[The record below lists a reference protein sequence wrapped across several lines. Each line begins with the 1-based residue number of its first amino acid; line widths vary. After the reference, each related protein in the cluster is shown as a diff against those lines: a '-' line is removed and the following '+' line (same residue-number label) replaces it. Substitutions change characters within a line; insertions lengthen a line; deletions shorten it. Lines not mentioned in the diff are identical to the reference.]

1 MAPSSPAINEVV
13 AMAVQE
19 FSGPGR
25 FSGDAEICIR
35 RSIRTYIEDINPN
48 FEFSQNDILEIND
61 RFRRATTHPPDVSD
75 QELQDTTYV
84 DDTIDGNW
92 YDGVEE
98 FPKWN
103 RIKDNWMNGHSSSIL
118 PPKAISNIDK
128 HTNHILSHSYNPHGV
143 PYLWKGLVVG
153 NVQSGKTATY
163 TGLIGKALDVGYRV
177 ILVMSGRMNSLR
189 YQTQSRISLQII
201 GSHELESIDLDDE
214 IESLTDLNMQGDFS
228 QYSPPPP
235 PERMANILRADQ
247 DLVLVGVV
255 KKHWSPLSK
264 FRGWVEQI
272 IENYPEFKDYPFML
286 IDDEMDEAGP
296 NTGGEET
303 DFDPDEDDEL
313 VQELEFNIAH
323 NDDEMIEFG
332 INSPTTTNQ
341 MITKLLKSQYF
352 MKKMYVGFTA
362 TPYAVIL
369 HRRRDSDSAEFEQ
382 YGPDIFPSNYLM
394 VLEDPDAYCGGEV
407 FLGRTE
413 IIVRDMYRENGQ
425 LITGEELLRLPAFDG
440 ITGVVEIIP
449 SGESCQNCSEQ
460 RDANDRLTHGYRSRG
475 RSHCNRHQPGKHQPV
490 HRGEQ
495 RCSCECHMMDHPHQ
509 LVPPYG
515 DIIPNSEADEE
526 EIETY
531 QYATMV
537 DSLSQAIDDF
547 ILAGAARIERG
558 DGHKPCTMM
567 INASHRWPVH
577 KDIRDLVFNHILQL
591 NLTLQRHGISLP
603 FEERLRQ
610 RWNTSF
616 LSQILAFNGLEDE
629 EPQDLILEGGGNS
642 TENPERIIA
651 HRFNSPGS
659 RPSRTTN
666 FDDILP
672 FVADF
677 VEEISSPRNHR
688 ILNSHTD
695 DIVDYDAEPSLKA
708 IIHGGYNLGR
718 GLTFKGL
725 VVAYM
730 LRGHSDMSGLMQMQR
745 WCGYRSENGGERIL
759 DLMKIYLTQEDRDL
773 YHRMLSIEKKNRYL
787 LGSYLRKNRSPGEFA
802 AVLEQDPET
811 PLMSAAK
818 QGSLRNVG
826 GILSGVPRTQRTYK
840 FDITEDD
847 DIDSNLNYLD
857 TWLDEVSEY
866 QFIQHSRQGI
876 VYRDIPTAY
885 VEDLIANWNLVETSG
900 FSRFDIQT
908 WIQRLK
914 DWNTANP
921 NLMQQLTHWTL
932 FIPSRNPLHP
942 MNVNGGHANGFNP
955 VTPIRLGGI
964 GDVYP
969 YPYTL
974 DRGTTDRLKTITSPG
989 YDRIDSE
996 LFFNG
1001 RARPETHG
1009 LLIISPIVHPLNR
1022 NYPGGVF
1029 GQNNPSPIESD
1040 GEMHSAGNWPHLIAI
1055 GLWFPT
1061 TSKLRTELVEHG
1073 GVSNG

>member
-1 MAPSSPAINEVV
+1 MPRISPAINEVV

-35 RSIRTYIEDINPN
+35 RSIRTYKEDINLGH
-48 FEFSQNDILEIND
+48 EFSQNELIEIND
-61 RFRRATTHPPDVSD
+61 RFRRATTHPPDVSE
-75 QELQDTTYV
+75 QEIQDATYV
-84 DDTIDGNW
+84 DETIDGEW
-92 YDGVEE
+92 FDTIEE

-128 HTNHILSHSYNPHGV
+128 HTNHILSHSFNPNDAS
-143 PYLWKGLVVG
+143 YLWKGLIVG

-163 TGLIGKALDVGYRV
+163 TGLIGKAVDVGYRV
-177 ILVMSGRMNSLR
+177 ILIMSGRMNSLR
-189 YQTQSRISLQII
+189 YQTQSRISLQVI
-201 GSHELESIDLDDE
+201 GSRELESIELDEE
-214 IESLTDLNMQGDFS
+214 IESLTELNMHGDFA
-228 QYSPPPP
+228 QYSPPLP
-235 PERMANILRADQ
+235 PERMANILRSDD
-247 DLVLVGVV
+247 DLILIGVV

-264 FRGWVEQI
+264 FREWSEQI
-272 IENYPEFKDYPFML
+272 TQQFPEFSDYPFML

-303 DFDPDEDDEL
+303 EHDPDEDGEIN
-313 VQELEFNIAH
+313 QELEYIICDNE
-323 NDDEMIEFG
+323 DELQELE

-341 MITKLLKSQYF
+341 MITKILKSKYF
-352 MKKMYVGFTA
+352 RKRMYVGFTA

-369 HRRRDSDSAEFEQ
+369 HNRRELDSNEFEE

-394 VLEDPDAYCGGEV
+394 VLDDPEAYCGGEV

-413 IIVRDMYRENGQ
+413 VIVRDMHRENGQ
-425 LITGEELLRLPAFDG
+425 LIVGDELLRLPAFDG
-440 ITGVVEIIP
+440 IPGILEIIP
-449 SGESCQNCSEQ
+449 SRECCMECSEE
-460 RDANDRLTHGYRSRG
+460 RDVNGRLIHGDNSRG
-475 RSHCNRHQPGKHQPV
+475 RSHCNRNEPGKHQPV

-495 RCSCECHMMDHPHQ
+495 RCNCQCHMLDHPHQ

-515 DIIPNSEADEE
+515 DIIPGSEAGEE
-526 EIETY
+526 EFENY
-531 QYATMV
+531 QYAEMV
-537 DSLSQAIDDF
+537 ESLSQAIDDF
-547 ILAGAARIERG
+547 ILSGAARIERG
-558 DGHKPCTMM
+558 DGDKPCTMM

-577 KDIRDLVFNHILQL
+577 KDIRDLVFEHVNQL
-591 NLTLQRHGISLP
+591 NLTLQRHGISRPL
-603 FEERLRQ
+603 EERLRQ
-610 RWNTSF
+610 RWESSF
-616 LSQILAFNGLEDE
+616 VPQVLAFNGIDDDG
-629 EPQDLILEGGGNS
+629 PQDLILEGGGKS
-642 TENPERIIA
+642 TDRPEKIIA
-651 HRFNSPGS
+651 HRLGSPNS
-659 RPSRTTN
+659 RPPRTTEFN
-666 FDDILP
+666 EVLP
-672 FVADF
+672 FVTEF
-677 VEEISSPRNHR
+677 LEQISSPNNHK

-695 DIVDYDAEPSLKA
+695 DIVDYDAEPNLKA

-725 VVAYM
+725 VVTYM

-787 LGSYLRKNRSPGEFA
+787 LGAYLRENRSPGEFA
-802 AVLEQDPET
+802 TVLEQDPDT

-826 GILSGVPRTQRTYK
+826 GILSGSPRTQRTFN
-840 FDITEDD
+840 FDISEDA
-847 DIDSNLNYLD
+847 DIEANLNFLNI
-857 TWLDEVSEY
+857 WLDEISEY
-866 QFIQHSRQGI
+866 QFVEHSRQGI
-876 VYRDIPTAY
+876 VYRNIPTAY

-932 FIPSRNPLHP
+932 FIPSRNHLHP
-942 MNVNGGHANGFNP
+942 MDVKGGHANGFNP